1 MKAIHPYHPTVF
13 TSFLPISSW
22 KSCLCLLQSLP
33 SHYFPKAPTY
43 IRFWLLFS
51 TKLLLSRLP
60 VASRLVHSTSSL
72 HISSLGACPG
82 VIRSSWLCLLL
93 AYRTSQ
99 AAGFPSEA
107 SYPFSVLS
115 MWCLFFSLLCFF
127 FSEHPKIK
135 VSSRNSTDTHFL
147 GEFVQFHGFK
157 YYRSMQMCS

>member
-127 FSEHPKIK
+127 FSEHPQIK